1 MKKMVSQKVLTG
13 LLVVSLVL
21 LVISTLLTFSV
32 VSQVSVT
39 KEKTLIIDESD
50 SKQQASVGI
59 IIAPSAPTENASET
73 AGEGE

>member
-21 LVISTLLTFSV
+21 LVISTLLTFNV
-32 VSQVSVT
+32 VSQAGVI